1 MLRYKY
7 IFQIAYTEAIL
18 SKSTRKQLWF
28 EISKIVIAVL
38 RSKFAVLSIIIF
50 GTLSLPV
57 VHRQV

>member
-18 SKSTRKQLWF
+18 LNSTRKQLWF
-28 EISKIVIAVL
+28 EISKILIAVL
-38 RSKFAVLSIIIF
+38 RNKFTALSVIIF
-50 GTLSLPV
+50 GTLSLPI